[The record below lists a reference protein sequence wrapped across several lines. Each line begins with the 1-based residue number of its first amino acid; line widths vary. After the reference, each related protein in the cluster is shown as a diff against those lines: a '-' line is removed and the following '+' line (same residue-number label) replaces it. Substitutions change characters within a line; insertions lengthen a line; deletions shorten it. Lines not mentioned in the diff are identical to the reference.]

1 MKPIYHFLFIIFVS
15 LLLSCTSKQVQTDC
29 KSFKRGHFKLHS
41 ELDNSV
47 SIIDRNDTLQTE
59 TNPITGQMV
68 KAAIKWT
75 NDCEYELTYLQQ
87 NKNSIDTISPIL
99 QIRPLKT
106 KIIKATKD
114 YYVFTATMADTGVIL
129 TDTLFIIR

>member
-1 MKPIYHFLFIIFVS
+1 M
-15 LLLSCTSKQVQTDC
+15 
-29 KSFKRGHFKLHS
+29 
-41 ELDNSV
+41 
-47 SIIDRNDTLQTE
+47 QTE
-59 TNPITGQMV
+59 TNPATGQFV

-75 NDCEYELTYLQQ
+75 NDCEYELFYFQQ
-87 NKNSIDTISPIL
+87 SNNSADTISPFL
-99 QIRPLKT
+99 QTRPLKT

>member
-1 MKPIYHFLFIIFVS
+1 MHPIYKFLPLLFTFIM
-15 LLLSCTSKQVQTDC
+15 LSCSSKHTQTNC
-29 KSFKRGHFKLHS
+29 KNFKQGHFKLFS
-41 ELDNSV
+41 EIDNSV
-47 SIIDRNDTLQTE
+47 SLIDRNDSMQTE
-59 TNPITGQMV
+59 TNPATGHFV

-75 NDCEYELTYLQQ
+75 NDCEYELFYFQQ
-87 NKNSIDTISPIL
+87 SNNSADTISPFL
-99 QIRPLKT
+99 QTRPLKT